1 MLRVASLIDFFEQ
14 GYVYTASFAEDDDLL
29 SQWRGYGAGGGVCL
43 GFVVSD
49 LQRVAERAG
58 FRLVKCIYEQSQ
70 KTPLDD
76 ERVEEFANQIV
87 TRYQQLACAFK
98 DPSFR
103 EECEWRIISKFVPL
117 DHQSVRVR
125 GMATMLVPYFEVD
138 LDLGNDSEG
147 RTNLGFETVIA
158 GPSLQKERILQA
170 ASIAT
175 RHLSVEAS
183 RPSDI
188 PYRSL

>member
-1 MLRVASLIDFFEQ
+1 M
-14 GYVYTASFAEDDDLL
+14 
-29 SQWRGYGAGGGVCL
+29 

-70 KTPLDD
+70 KTALAKEFIDHSLATIDATTPLDD

-158 GPSLQKERILQA
+158 GPSLQKSEYSRQL
-170 ASIAT
+170 SIAT
-175 RHLSVEAS
+175 RHLSA
-183 RPSDI
+183 
-188 PYRSL
+188 

>member
-1 MLRVASLIDFFEQ
+1 M
-14 GYVYTASFAEDDDLL
+14 
-29 SQWRGYGAGGGVCL
+29 

-103 EECEWRIISKFVPL
+103 EECEWRIISKFVPR

-125 GMATMLVPYFEVD
+125 GTATMLVPYFEVD

-158 GPSLQKERILQA
+158 VPSLQKERILQA
-170 ASIAT
+170 ASPPTDHYSSALWQGPRAFLQWT
-175 RHLSVEAS
+175 DCSSDTSPEA
-183 RPSDI
+183 RKA
-188 PYRSL
+188 RSAPFGP